1 MHVLKEKKALIFK
14 LREPTRI
21 TTVVPTAKTLTHYG
35 QQLVAVPHRPDE
47 TRVLRRLGFKDIPDP
62 MPEYYTWPGKK
73 PFDAQRDTA
82 NFLTLHSR
90 CFVLN
95 SMGTGKTI
103 SSLWA
108 YDYLRS
114 VKQVNK
120 LLVVC
125 PLSTMERT
133 WADEIFKTLPHLDAV
148 VLYGSSE
155 RRKKLLAQQADIYI
169 VNIDGLKIIK
179 EDLKNRP
186 DIDLVILDEVAMYR
200 NGSTD
205 RWKAADVICNKQSI
219 RRVWALTGSPIPNS
233 PTDAWAQC
241 RLVVPANG
249 VVPKYFS
256 KFRDATMK
264 QITPFKWIPREDA
277 LDTVRQAMSP
287 SIRFS
292 LDEMVDLPEQI
303 HLSREVELTPEQKK
317 AYKEMMAKLKTEYE
331 GGQVLAVNE
340 AVKANKLLQIAL
352 GAAYTTGDDAIILPS
367 RPRVEVVEEIIEESE
382 GKVIVFVP
390 FTIALERLAADICK
404 DMFDGDEDAVA
415 IVHGE
420 TKKTDRDRIFGEFQ
434 NGGRLRVIVAN
445 PGTMSHGLTLTAATT
460 IVWYAPVHS
469 NDTYLQACARV
480 RRPGQSKTTVIV
492 HIAGTDI
499 ERRIYERL
507 KNKQTLQGTLLD
519 MIKEQEV
526 ETV

>member
-21 TTVVPTAKTLTHYG
+21 TTVVPTAKTLTHFG

-62 MPEYYTWPGKK
+62 MPFYYTWPGKT
-73 PFDAQRDTA
+73 PRDAQRETS
-82 NFLTLHSR
+82 NFLTMHSR

-103 SSLWA
+103 AALWA

-114 VKQVNK
+114 VKQVHRAV
-120 LLVVC
+120 VVC

-133 WADEIFKTLPHLDAV
+133 WCDEIFKTLPHLDAV
-148 VLYGSSE
+148 VVYGSAE
-155 RRKKLLAQQADIYI
+155 RRRKLLAQQADIYV

-179 EDLKNRP
+179 EDLKKRP
-186 DIDLVILDEVAMYR
+186 DIDLVILDEVAMFR
-200 NGSTD
+200 NSSTD
-205 RWKAADVICNKQSI
+205 RWKAADEVCNKQAP
-219 RRVWALTGSPIPNS
+219 RRVWGLTGSPIPNS

-249 VVPKYFS
+249 AVPKYFS

-277 LDTVRQAMSP
+277 LETVRQAMSP
-287 SIRFS
+287 SIRFT
-292 LDEMVDLPEQI
+292 LDDMFDLPEQVF
-303 HLSREVELTPEQKK
+303 LNRDVELTPEQKK
-317 AYKEMMAKLKTEYE
+317 AYKEMLAKLKTEYE

-352 GAAYTTGDDAIILPS
+352 GAAYTTGDNAILLPS
-367 RPRVEVVEEIIEESE
+367 RPRVEVAEEIIEESE
-382 GKVIVFVP
+382 GKVIIFVP
-390 FTIALERLAADICK
+390 FTVALEQLAATIRK
-404 DMFDGDEDAVA
+404 DMFNEDDFAVA
-415 IVHGE
+415 VVHGE
-420 TKKTDRDRIFGEFQ
+420 TKKTERDRIFADFQ
-434 NGGRLRVIVAN
+434 NQQYPRVIVAN

-469 NDTYLQACARV
+469 NDTYDQANARV
-480 RRPGQSKTTVIV
+480 RRPGQKKTTAIV
-492 HIAGTDI
+492 HIAGSDI

-507 KNKQTLQGTLLD
+507 KNKQRLQGALLD
-519 MIKEQEV
+519 MFKEQEV

>member
-21 TTVVPTAKTLTHYG
+21 TTVVPTAKIVTHFN

-47 TRVLRRLGFKDIPDP
+47 TRVLRRLGFKNVPDP
-62 MPEYYTWPGKK
+62 MPFYYGWPGKT
-73 PFDAQRDTA
+73 PFDAQRETA
-82 NFLTLHSR
+82 NFLTMHNR

-108 YDYLRS
+108 FDYLRS
-114 VKQVNK
+114 VKQVQRA
-120 LLVVC
+120 LVVC

-133 WADEIFKTLPHLDAV
+133 WADEVFKTLTHLDVSV
-148 VLYGSSE
+148 VYGTAE
-155 RRKKLLAQQADIYI
+155 RRKKLLAQPADIYVI
-169 VNIDGLKIIK
+169 NIDGLRTIK
-179 EDLKNRP
+179 EDLAKRP

-200 NGSTD
+200 NGTTE
-205 RWKAADVICNKQSI
+205 RWKTADAVCNKQAP
-219 RRVWALTGSPIPNS
+219 RRVWGLTGSPIPNT

-241 RLVVPANG
+241 RLVVPSNG
-249 VVPKYFS
+249 CVPKYFS

-277 LDTVRQAMSP
+277 LETVRQAMSP

-292 LDEMVDLPEQI
+292 LDEMIDLPEQMFAT
-303 HLSREVELTPEQKK
+303 REVEMTPEQKK
-317 AYKEMMAKLKTEYE
+317 AYKEMMARLKTEYE

-352 GAAYTTGDDAIILPS
+352 GAAYTSGDDVMLLPCQ
-367 RPRVEVVEEIIEESE
+367 PRVDVVKEIIEESE

-390 FTIALERLAADICK
+390 FTVALEKLAEELRGE
-404 DMFDGDEDAVA
+404 FDDPAAVA

-420 TKKTDRDRIFGEFQ
+420 TKKSERDEIFGNFQ
-434 NGGRLRVIVAN
+434 NHEWPRVIVAN

-469 NDTYLQACARV
+469 NDTYEQACARV
-480 RRPGQSKTTVIV
+480 RRPGQKRTTVIV
-492 HIAGTDI
+492 HIAGSDV
-499 ERRIYERL
+499 ERRIYDRL
-507 KNKQTLQGTLLD
+507 KNKQKVQGTLLT
-519 MIKEQEV
+519 MFKEQEV
-526 ETV
+526 ETT

>member
-14 LREPTRI
+14 LREPSRI
-21 TTVVPTAKTLTHYG
+21 TTVVPTAKVVRHFN
-35 QQLVAVPHRPDE
+35 QDLVAVPHRPDE

-62 MPEYYTWPGKK
+62 MPTYYSWPGKT
-73 PFDAQRDTA
+73 PRDAQRETA
-82 NFLTLHSR
+82 NFLTMHNR

-108 YDYLRS
+108 FDYLRS
-114 VKQVNK
+114 VKQVHRTI
-120 LLVVC
+120 VVC

-133 WADEIFKTLPHLDAV
+133 WADEIFKTLPHLDCV
-148 VLYGSSE
+148 VLYGTAE
-155 RRKKLLAQQADIYI
+155 RRKKLLKQEADIYI
-169 VNIDGLKIIK
+169 VNIDGLKILK
-179 EDLKNRP
+179 DDLAKRP

-200 NGSTD
+200 NSSTD
-205 RWKAADVICNKQSI
+205 RWKAADTVCNKQSV
-219 RRVWALTGSPIPNS
+219 RRVWGLTGSPIPNS

-249 VVPKYFS
+249 NVPKYFS
-256 KFRDATMK
+256 KFRDQVMK
-264 QITPFKWIPREDA
+264 QITPFKWIPRDDA
-277 LDTVRQAMSP
+277 LETVRQAMSP
-287 SIRFS
+287 SIRYT
-292 LDEMVDLPEQI
+292 LDDMFDLPEQVFVT
-303 HLSREVELTPEQKK
+303 REVELTPEQKK
-317 AYKEMMAKLKTEYE
+317 AYKEMLAKLKTEYE

-352 GAAYTTGDDAIILPS
+352 GAAYTTGDDAILLPTK
-367 RPRVEVVEEIIEESE
+367 PRVDVVKEIIEESE

-390 FTIALERLAADICK
+390 FTIALERLAEELRTE
-404 DMFDGDEDAVA
+404 FDDPAAVA
-415 IVHGE
+415 VVHGE
-420 TKKTDRDRIFGEFQ
+420 TKKAQRDEIFGNFQ
-434 NGGRLRVIVAN
+434 NHTWPRVIVAN

-469 NDTYLQACARV
+469 NDTYDQANARV
-480 RRPGQSKTTVIV
+480 RRPGQKKTTVIA
-492 HIAGTDI
+492 HIAGSDI

-507 KNKQTLQGTLLD
+507 KTKQKLQGTLLD
-519 MIKEQEV
+519 MFKEQEV